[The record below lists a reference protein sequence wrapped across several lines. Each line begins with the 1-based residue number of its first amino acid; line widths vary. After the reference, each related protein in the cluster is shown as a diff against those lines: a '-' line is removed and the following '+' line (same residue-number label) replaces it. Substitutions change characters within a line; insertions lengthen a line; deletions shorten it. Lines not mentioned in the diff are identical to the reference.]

1 MTTHTPVAV
10 LGLGAMGTA
19 LADAVLTAGHPLT
32 VWNRTQQRSTGLAE
46 KGATAAPTAQE
57 AVRSAD
63 LIIVCLF
70 DHASVHQVLDPITE
84 SLRGRTV
91 VNVTNT
97 SPEQARELASWADE
111 QGIDYLDGGLM
122 AVPSMIGQPG
132 AAILYSGSQQA
143 FSTAEPVLSLWGES
157 TYFGSDA
164 GLASLYDLAM
174 LAGMYVMFAGFF
186 HGAAMVGSAG
196 VTAREFASLSVPFLT
211 AMVAEL
217 PGLASDVDDGDYTV
231 PGQQSLEFSDQ
242 RTILAASLEAG
253 VATDAVQM
261 VQNLIQRQRDAGYS
275 EHGFARIYESIARP
289 DTSLAASPG
298 DSPSASPAA

>member
-1 MTTHTPVAV
+1 MTTNTPVAV
-10 LGLGAMGTA
+10 LGLGAMGSA

-32 VWNRTQQRSTGLAE
+32 VWNRTHHRSSGLAA
-46 KGATAAPTAQE
+46 KGAAAPASAEQ
-57 AVRSAD
+57 AVRAAD
-63 LIIVCLF
+63 LIVVCLF
-70 DHASVHQVLDPITE
+70 DHASVHEVLDPIAET
-84 SLRGRTV
+84 LCGRTV
-91 VNVTNT
+91 VNVTST
-97 SPEQARELASWADE
+97 TPEQARELASWASE

-122 AVPSMIGQPG
+122 AVPSMIGEPG
-132 AAILYSGSQQA
+132 AAVLYSGSQQV
-143 FSTAEPVLSLWGES
+143 FTTAEPVLALWGES
-157 TYFGSDA
+157 TYFGADA

-196 VTAREFASLSVPFLT
+196 VTARDFASYSAPFLT

-217 PGLASDVDDGDYTV
+217 PGLAAEVDAANYTA

-242 RTILAASLEAG
+242 RSILAASVEAG

-261 VQNLIQRQRDAGYS
+261 VQNLIQRQRDAGHS

-289 DTSLAASPG
+289 DASPTANRG
-298 DSPSASPAA
+298 ARPAAGSAA